1 MKDFGWHMFC
11 ALLLADII
19 GLVMLKLNVGL
30 KITLI
35 VGGIVF
41 VIIAVV
47 MFIGKTSHQRMK
59 KREAEAAAKI
69 ADLQDQV
76 DGALKN

>member
-1 MKDFGWHMFC
+1 MFC

-19 GLVMLKLNVGL
+19 GLVMLELNVGL
-30 KITLI
+30 KKTLI
-35 VGGIVF
+35 VSVIVF
-41 VIIAVV
+41 VIIALV
-47 MFIGKTSHQRMK
+47 MFIGRTSRQRMK
-59 KREAEAAAKI
+59 KREAEAEAKI